1 MKTILVVAL
10 ALSCPLAAQIE
21 SNPLKERLRKEIL
34 EKQKMM
40 REGRVIRSNV
50 RVTVRLDNGSRIK
63 GVVKGGRVIE
73 KVDGLEFVPADM
85 ASPDAGL
92 RLWYYNDTNS
102 YIFIPFST
110 IKHHNIGEKLTDA
123 EIVKI
128 EERIDEAKKR
138 SDERRKLLAM
148 QRQQKQDKGEDP
160 GLDPAGVSDA
170 TPAKPGG
177 ASKKEEE
184 DSKKPGMDPALAKL
198 LEEFP
203 PEDGWGKEKYD
214 EIQKRKIVVGVYPDQ
229 KSARFLEV
237 FEEWSRAYELS
248 KVLNQQ
254 PAPPSL
260 GGTPKKKN

>member
-1 MKTILVVAL
+1 MKTILVAAL
-10 ALSCPLAAQIE
+10 ALVCPLAAQIE

-85 ASPDAGL
+85 ASPGAGL

-102 YIFIPFST
+102 YIFIPFT
-110 IKHHNIGEKLTDA
+110 TVKHHNIGEKLTDA

-138 SDERRKLLAM
+138 SDERRKLLAQ
-148 QRQQKQDKGEDP
+148 QRKNKQEGGEEP
-160 GLDPAGVSDA
+160 ALDPAAQA

-177 ASKKEEE
+177 AGKKEEAE
-184 DSKKPGMDPALAKL
+184 NEKPGMAPELAKL

-203 PEDGWGKEKYD
+203 PADGWGKEKYD
-214 EIQKRKIVVGVYPDQ
+214 EIQKRKIIVGVYPDQ
-229 KSARFLEV
+229 KSAKFLGV

-248 KVLNQQ
+248 KVLKQQ
-254 PAPPSL
+254 PTPPSL